1 VGNYQQSDSLSTVTD
16 LPFSGTGYGIVEAR
30 AADSDYTA
38 WRWEVVLATV
48 PGVSIPDR
56 TEVTG
61 QSWLTIG
68 HDGQGGAGAHL
79 IWTADWQTG
88 TTSPGKSLQVYL
100 NPAVYTPGS
109 AWASFFD
116 APPDALAGV
125 SSGNYQGLPIDPAT
139 FTSSSSEISTVTSW
153 INSAADQFDKMH
165 TDATSGSIVGF
176 QGNLANAV
184 GDLLASLHTVMV
196 GLHDQMT
203 YPTSYS
209 DSIAAAGNSATTF
222 LTDILSAHSSWA
234 QLIEHSPLG
243 AVVKVLE
250 GIATLDANGNYV
262 IADPQNTPFGDLTVD
277 GSWTAVEQQ
286 AKNLWTGTLTG
297 SENFSGLDLLGRTA
311 LDKLVTQFSVT
322 TNTIVPVT
330 TPGKPPPPNSGNDNP
345 NPNPNQVDLQTPD
358 SGQNGPNNVFLSG
371 GPGNQGPTNV
381 PHPNPSADLALPG
394 TGNPHNGQVDL
405 SGGPG
410 AVGPGLSHQANLT
423 VTGGPGPMP
432 VSLIATGPVGPA
444 LNGTSGPAPALGRVD
459 NLAASSG
466 VTGSLPGTGATTPVG
481 RGQLGFAEPGAGLT
495 GFTGTIGSPGAGDLG
510 TPERNSHARRDKKV
524 LAPMQTAPSAGFS
537 LGSDPAGAVLKR
549 SAVPIFAT
557 RPPAVTSGLVNLQPI
572 PGQGGPAPALPSS
585 PDTALGANAPAVGE
599 MTPTVVTDGGV
610 IGRGMF
616 TAGEPGGPGG
626 LGATGEG
633 GLMPMGAGRGGG
645 GLGRPERDRLA
656 YLPEEAE
663 YWGTKPELAASS
675 LQATARQA
683 SDEPDFEPGGSR
695 LRAIG
700 AEPEFT
706 QAKHAITDRRKR

>member
-1 VGNYQQSDSLSTVTD
+1 M
-16 LPFSGTGYGIVEAR
+16 
-30 AADSDYTA
+30 
-38 WRWEVVLATV
+38 
-48 PGVSIPDR
+48 
-56 TEVTG
+56 
-61 QSWLTIG
+61 
-68 HDGQGGAGAHL
+68 
-79 IWTADWQTG
+79 
-88 TTSPGKSLQVYL
+88 
-100 NPAVYTPGS
+100 YTPGG

-116 APPDALAGV
+116 APADALAGV
-125 SSGNYQGLPIDPAT
+125 SSGNYQGLPIDPTT

-153 INSAADQFDKMH
+153 INSAADRFDKMH

-311 LDKLVTQFSVT
+311 LNKLVTQFGVT

-330 TPGKPPPPNSGNDNP
+330 APGKPPPAPNSGNDNL
-345 NPNPNQVDLQTPD
+345 NSNSNSNQVDLNQTPD
-358 SGQNGPNNVFLSG
+358 SGQNGPNNGFLSG
-371 GPGNQGPTNV
+371 GPGNQGPANV

-423 VTGGPGPMP
+423 VAGGPGPMP

-459 NLAASSG
+459 NLAASPG
-466 VTGSLPGTGATTPVG
+466 VTGSLRPGTIGS
-481 RGQLGFAEPGAGLT
+481 L
-495 GFTGTIGSPGAGDLG
+495 TGTIGAPGRARAQRQPQQPRSTRQEG
-510 TPERNSHARRDKKV
+510 TRHDADR
-524 LAPMQTAPSAGFS
+524 
-537 LGSDPAGAVLKR
+537 
-549 SAVPIFAT
+549 
-557 RPPAVTSGLVNLQPI
+557 
-572 PGQGGPAPALPSS
+572 
-585 PDTALGANAPAVGE
+585 AVG
-599 MTPTVVTDGGV
+599 
-610 IGRGMF
+610 
-616 TAGEPGGPGG
+616 
-626 LGATGEG
+626 
-633 GLMPMGAGRGGG
+633 
-645 GLGRPERDRLA
+645 RL
-656 YLPEEAE
+656 
-663 YWGTKPELAASS
+663 LAW
-675 LQATARQA
+675 Q
-683 SDEPDFEPGGSR
+683 
-695 LRAIG
+695 
-700 AEPEFT
+700 
-706 QAKHAITDRRKR
+706 

>member
-1 VGNYQQSDSLSTVTD
+1 MGNYQQSDSLSTVTD

-88 TTSPGKSLQVYL
+88 KTSPGKSLQVYL
-100 NPAVYTPGS
+100 HPAVYTPGG

-116 APPDALAGV
+116 APADALAGV
-125 SSGNYQGLPIDPAT
+125 SSGNYQGLPLDPTT

-153 INSAADQFDKMH
+153 INSAADRFDKMH

-176 QGNLANAV
+176 QGNLASAV

-196 GLHDQMT
+196 SLHDQMT

-297 SENFSGLDLLGRTA
+297 SENFTGLDLLGRTA
-311 LDKLVTQFSVT
+311 LNKLVTQFGVT

-330 TPGKPPPPNSGNDNP
+330 VPGQPPPPPNSGNP
-345 NPNPNQVDLQTPD
+345 NSNPNQVDLNQTPD
-358 SGQNGPNNVFLSG
+358 SGQ
-371 GPGNQGPTNV
+371 NV

-394 TGNPHNGQVDL
+394 TGNPNNGQVDL

-410 AVGPGLSHQANLT
+410 AVGPGLSPQANLT
-423 VTGGPGPMP
+423 VPGGPGPMP
-432 VSLIATGPVGPA
+432 VSLIATGLVGPA

-459 NLAASSG
+459 NLAASPG
-466 VTGSLPGTGATTPVG
+466 VTGSLPGTGATPPVG

-495 GFTGTIGSPGAGDLG
+495 GFTGTIGSPRAGDLG
-510 TPERNSHARRDKKV
+510 APERNSRARRDKKV
-524 LAPMQTAPSAGFS
+524 LATMPTAPSAGFS

-557 RPPAVTSGLVNLQPI
+557 RPPAVTSGFVNLQPI
-572 PGQGGPAPALPSS
+572 PGQGGPAPASALPSS
-585 PDTALGANAPAVGE
+585 PDTALGANAPAAGE
-599 MTPTVVTDGGV
+599 VTPTLVTDGGV

-616 TAGEPGGPGG
+616 TAGEPGGPDG
-626 LGATGEG
+626 LGATGEA
-633 GLMPMGAGRGGG
+633 GLMPMGVGRGGG
-645 GLGRPERDRLA
+645 GLGRQERERLA
-656 YLPEEAE
+656 YRPEEAE
-663 YWGTKPELAASS
+663 YWGTRPELATSS
-675 LQATARQA
+675 LQATARQT
-683 SDEPDFEPGGSR
+683 SDEPDFEPRESR

-706 QAKHAITDRRKR
+706 QAKHAITDRRTR